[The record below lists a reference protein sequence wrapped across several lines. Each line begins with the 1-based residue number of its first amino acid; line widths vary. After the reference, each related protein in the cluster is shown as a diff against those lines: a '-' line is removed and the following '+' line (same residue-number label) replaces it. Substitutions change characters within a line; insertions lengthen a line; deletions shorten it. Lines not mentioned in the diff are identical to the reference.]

1 MKEKTADEIF
11 KQLYFEKYEDKY
23 NIKYFKGNREIWF
36 YKETREVE
44 SNKLINMQQ
53 LRAINKKVEELGW
66 IERKKKIK
74 KQRYKY

>member
-1 MKEKTADEIF
+1 MKEKAADEIF

-44 SNKLINMQQ
+44 SNKIINMQQ
-53 LRAINKKVEELGW
+53 LRAINKKVEELGG
-66 IERKKKIK
+66 
-74 KQRYKY
+74 

>member
-36 YKETREVE
+36 YKETLEVE
-44 SNKLINMQQ
+44 SYKLINMQQ
-53 LRAINKKVEELGW
+53 FRAINKKVEELGW
-66 IERKKKIK
+66 IE
-74 KQRYKY
+74 

>member
-23 NIKYFKGNREIWF
+23 NIKYFRGNREIWF

-66 IERKKKIK
+66 I
-74 KQRYKY
+74 

>member
-66 IERKKKIK
+66 K
-74 KQRYKY
+74 

>member
-66 IERKKKIK
+66 IE
-74 KQRYKY
+74 

>member
-1 MKEKTADEIF
+1 MKEKTSDEIF

-66 IERKKKIK
+66 I
-74 KQRYKY
+74 

>member
-44 SNKLINMQQ
+44 SNKRINMQQ
-53 LRAINKKVEELGW
+53 LRAIIKKCEEMRW
-66 IERKKKIK
+66 EISERK
-74 KQRYKY
+74 

>member
-1 MKEKTADEIF
+1 MKEETADEIF
-11 KQLYFEKYEDKY
+11 KQLDFEKYEDKY

-53 LRAINKKVEELGW
+53 LRVIIKKCEEMRW
-66 IERKKKIK
+66 EISERK
-74 KQRYKY
+74 

>member
-1 MKEKTADEIF
+1 MKEETADEIF
-11 KQLYFEKYEDKY
+11 KQLDFEKYEDKY

-53 LRAINKKVEELGW
+53 LRAIIKKCEEMRW
-66 IERKKKIK
+66 ETSERK
-74 KQRYKY
+74 

>member
-53 LRAINKKVEELGW
+53 LRAINKKCQELGW
-66 IERKKKIK
+66 I
-74 KQRYKY
+74 

>member
-1 MKEKTADEIF
+1 MKEKAADEIF

-44 SNKLINMQQ
+44 SNKIINMQQ

-66 IERKKKIK
+66 I
-74 KQRYKY
+74 

>member
-44 SNKLINMQQ
+44 SNKIINMQQ

-66 IERKKKIK
+66 I
-74 KQRYKY
+74 

>member
-1 MKEKTADEIF
+1 MKEETADEIF
-11 KQLYFEKYEDKY
+11 KQLDFEKYEDKY

-36 YKETREVE
+36 YKETREIE

-66 IERKKKIK
+66 IE
-74 KQRYKY
+74 

>member
-1 MKEKTADEIF
+1 MKEETADEIF
-11 KQLYFEKYEDKY
+11 KQLDFEKYEDKY

-53 LRAINKKVEELGW
+53 LRAINKKCQELGW
-66 IERKKKIK
+66 I
-74 KQRYKY
+74 

>member
-1 MKEKTADEIF
+1 MKEETADEIF
-11 KQLYFEKYEDKY
+11 EQLDFEKYEDKY

-53 LRAINKKVEELGW
+53 LRAIVKKCEEMRW
-66 IERKKKIK
+66 EI
-74 KQRYKY
+74 

>member
-1 MKEKTADEIF
+1 MKEETADEIF
-11 KQLYFEKYEDKY
+11 KQLDFEKYEDKY

-53 LRAINKKVEELGW
+53 LRAIIKKCEELRW
-66 IERKKKIK
+66 EMRNK
-74 KQRYKY
+74 

>member
-1 MKEKTADEIF
+1 MKYLNNYI
-11 KQLYFEKYEDKY
+11 LY

-66 IERKKKIK
+66 IE
-74 KQRYKY
+74 

>member
-53 LRAINKKVEELGW
+53 LRAINKKVEDLGW
-66 IERKKKIK
+66 IE
-74 KQRYKY
+74 

>member
-11 KQLYFEKYEDKY
+11 KQLDFEKYEDKY

-66 IERKKKIK
+66 IE
-74 KQRYKY
+74 

>member
-11 KQLYFEKYEDKY
+11 KQLYFEKYEDKN

-66 IERKKKIK
+66 IE
-74 KQRYKY
+74 

>member
-66 IERKKKIK
+66 I
-74 KQRYKY
+74 

>member
-66 IERKKKIK
+66 LKED
-74 KQRYKY
+74 

>member
-11 KQLYFEKYEDKY
+11 KQLDFEKYEDKY

-53 LRAINKKVEELGW
+53 LRAI
-66 IERKKKIK
+66 IK
-74 KQRYKY
+74 KCEEMRWEISGRK